1 MVIFFKLVVLF
12 SKILDTKQ
20 FFVWFDGKKL
30 IAETEIDLTKKIID
44 SNGET
49 ETKIYVRLKYLRK
62 NDFPIYN
69 FYL

>member
-1 MVIFFKLVVLF
+1 M
-12 SKILDTKQ
+12 KQ

-30 IAETEIDLTKKIID
+30 IAETEIDLTEKNFI
-44 SNGET
+44 GET